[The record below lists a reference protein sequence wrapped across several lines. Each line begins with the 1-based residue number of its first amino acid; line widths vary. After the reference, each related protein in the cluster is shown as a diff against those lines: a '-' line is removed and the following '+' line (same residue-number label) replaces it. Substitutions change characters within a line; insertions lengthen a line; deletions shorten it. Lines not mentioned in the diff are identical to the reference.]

1 VIIQTVVQNA
11 LRRLRKQRMHP
22 TTSTT
27 HYSASAKAHE
37 PTQDEDTAHWS
48 RQEILPWL
56 IAFAVGL
63 AIVAALVVAF
73 V

>member
-1 VIIQTVVQNA
+1 MIIQTVVQNA
-11 LRRLRKQRMHP
+11 LRRLRKQKGVP
-22 TTSTT
+22 T
-27 HYSASAKAHE
+27 SASYTRSHLSGHE
-37 PTQDEDTAHWS
+37 SDVDDEKWN

-63 AIVAALVVAF
+63 AIVAAIVVAF